1 MNPKITIIVPVY
13 KVEAF
18 LHDCLNSL
26 IAQTFSE
33 WQAICVD
40 DGSPD
45 NCGKILDEYALKDN
59 RIKVIHQ
66 ENKGLSEARNAAYKY
81 ISTPYTM
88 FLDSDD
94 MLHHQTLELLY
105 KRITNS
111 EADLIWFDT
120 ILFDENETPVCKNY
134 NHSDKLIYYK
144 NPFKFYAIKNKL
156 TSNKKTRMSGVVTN
170 KIYKSEF
177 VKKTPF
183 APGISPSE
191 DNLFT
196 LEITA
201 KINCIAHLRQK
212 LYFYRIRSS
221 SIMHTLNKDKEKI
234 NNRKMLLCYP
244 EIKKRLKEQNC
255 NLHTLSLFER
265 YMAENVFFKT
275 IFRPFVKQLQTCETK
290 DYVDN
295 LIRSKQFDFDKIK
308 TKYKIILFLYNHNMT
323 KLAKLLCYI

>member
-105 KRITNS
+105 KRITNFK
-111 EADLIWFDT
+111 I
-120 ILFDENETPVCKNY
+120 IRKNL
-134 NHSDKLIYYK
+134 HLLYK
-144 NPFKFYAIKNKL
+144 Y
-156 TSNKKTRMSGVVTN
+156 
-170 KIYKSEF
+170 
-177 VKKTPF
+177 
-183 APGISPSE
+183 
-191 DNLFT
+191 
-196 LEITA
+196 
-201 KINCIAHLRQK
+201 
-212 LYFYRIRSS
+212 
-221 SIMHTLNKDKEKI
+221 
-234 NNRKMLLCYP
+234 LLC
-244 EIKKRLKEQNC
+244 
-255 NLHTLSLFER
+255 
-265 YMAENVFFKT
+265 
-275 IFRPFVKQLQTCETK
+275 
-290 DYVDN
+290 
-295 LIRSKQFDFDKIK
+295 
-308 TKYKIILFLYNHNMT
+308 
-323 KLAKLLCYI
+323 KLPLESI